1 VYNFNPV
8 KSIRN
13 FVLIVGWSILL
24 LSALELV
31 ISGTNF
37 QLYSAPSN
45 VIGFITGV
53 FLIWLSIE
61 KVHPEGYK
69 FFIIFFITSVLF
81 GFIVPFLGLLGF
93 LLTVFVLWFF
103 RDPERIPPSIEGV
116 VSPADGVICK
126 IDQASPPRECSFPQG
141 DFLRIC
147 VFMNVFNV
155 HVNRSPINAKV
166 SDIIYVK
173 GKFFNASLDKA
184 SEDNERNILV
194 LEDSQSEKII
204 VVQIAG
210 LIARRIL
217 SFVKPLSNLAIGER
231 FGLIR
236 FGSRVDVYLPKTYT
250 TDLIE
255 GTKVVAGETIIARKV

>member
-1 VYNFNPV
+1 M

-45 VIGFITGV
+45 VMGFITGV

-69 FFIIFFITSVLF
+69 FFIIFFITSVLL
-81 GFIVPFLGLLGF
+81 GFIIPLLGLLGF

-103 RDPERIPPSIEGV
+103 RDPERMPPSIEGV

-126 IDQASPPRECSFPQG
+126 ID
-141 DFLRIC
+141 
-147 VFMNVFNV
+147 
-155 HVNRSPINAKV
+155 KV
-166 SDIIYVK
+166 S
-173 GKFFNASLDKA
+173 SP
-184 SEDNERNILV
+184 
-194 LEDSQSEKII
+194 KIGRAH
-204 VVQIAG
+204 V
-210 LIARRIL
+210 
-217 SFVKPLSNLAIGER
+217 
-231 FGLIR
+231 
-236 FGSRVDVYLPKTYT
+236 
-250 TDLIE
+250 
-255 GTKVVAGETIIARKV
+255 

>member
-1 VYNFNPV
+1 MYNFTPV
-8 KSIRN
+8 KNIRN
-13 FVLIVGWSILL
+13 FGLIIGWSILIL
-24 LSALELV
+24 NALELL
-31 ISGTNF
+31 ISGTIF
-37 QLYSAPSN
+37 HLYSAPN
-45 VIGFITGV
+45 NAIGFIVGV

-61 KVHPEGYK
+61 RIHPEGYK
-69 FFIIFFITSVLF
+69 FFLIFFITSVLL
-81 GFIVPFLGLLGF
+81 GFIIPLLGLLGF

-103 RDPERIPPSIEGV
+103 RDPERMPPSIEGV

-126 IDQASPPRECSFPQG
+126 IDKVSSPKECNFQQE

-217 SFVKPLSNLAIGER
+217 SFVKPLSKLAIGER

-236 FGSRVDVYLPKTYT
+236 FGSRVDVYLPNTYT
-250 TDLIE
+250 TDLVE
-255 GTKVVAGETIIARKV
+255 GTKVIAGETIIAKKI